1 MKFELNGLAV
11 DSGAAAANTP
21 LLYVL
26 RNDMRLNGPKFGCGL
41 GECGACAVLID
52 GKVARSCSVP
62 LKLVAGKRV
71 TTLEGLS
78 PRATRDAQA
87 QAQQAWQAQVPPAV
101 GVAMVAPPAAGAPA
115 AAPAAPAPPAARPP
129 GQQAFVEEQAAQCGY
144 CVNGMVMALT
154 ALFLERP
161 TASDEDIR
169 VALSGQ
175 LCRCGTHV
183 EILRAA
189 ARARELIAQGHSAHP
204 GQA

>member
-1 MKFELNGLAV
+1 M
-11 DSGAAAANTP
+11 
-21 LLYVL
+21 
-26 RNDMRLNGPKFGCGL
+26 
-41 GECGACAVLID
+41 LID

-101 GVAMVAPPAAGAPA
+101 GGAMAAPPAAGAPA
-115 AAPAAPAPPAARPP
+115 PTATATPAALHPV
-129 GQQAFVEEQAAQCGY
+129 QQAFVEEQAAQCGY

-189 ARARELIAQGHSAHP
+189 ARARELIAPGHSAHP